1 MSDVMRLIT
10 ETARDNSGIIG
21 VWDINSLKAEA
32 LAQLRQR
39 HEREFVYARDFDA
52 LLDALARQQ
61 EANARLTEQNDA
73 LQEAAGESCH
83 VCEYEWDNEWATV
96 STDRARSVVCAKCWD
111 GSTALA
117 RAVKAEAALADRDAT
132 IARLRDELV
141 KEELLHDEQLRRALT
156 AKDAEIARQ
165 REALGDADR
174 DIHEW
179 MRLARRQMVE
189 LPDWEHLPCGP
200 TSAGLAESGAVRLRI
215 REALTPA
222 KEADRG

>member
-1 MSDVMRLIT
+1 MTDAPRTDLTAADWAAMRRLIT
-10 ETARDNSGIIG
+10 ETARDHSGIIG
-21 VWDINSLKAEA
+21 VWDINSLKPEA

-52 LLDALARQQ
+52 ALDALARQQ

-96 STDRARSVVCAKCWD
+96 STDRSRSVVCAKCWD

-117 RAVKAEAALADRDAT
+117 RALTAEAALADRDAT
-132 IARLRDELV
+132 IARLREAV
-141 KEELLHDEQLRRALT
+141 
-156 AKDAEIARQ
+156 AEIDSLHAKAS
-165 REALGDADR
+165 ALR
-174 DIHEW
+174 HEYLRW
-179 MRLARRQMVE
+179 VQ
-189 LPDWEHLPCGP
+189 GP
-200 TSAGLAESGAVRLRI
+200 TVAPDEPFLAALDTFTDALREWVGDQN
-215 REALTPA
+215 RAHRKAKALTPA